1 MDIYKFLGID
11 KADVDEILLNKNRYY
26 ISYPIKKRNK
36 KKLRFID
43 APQTELKIIQ
53 TAILKKILYKFK
65 VLIIFLSLYQ
75 N

>member
-36 KKLRFID
+36 KRNVCWEYDSIWGLCR
-43 APQTELKIIQ
+43 
-53 TAILKKILYKFK
+53 
-65 VLIIFLSLYQ
+65 V
-75 N
+75 